1 MMGTMSHNRPLF
13 NPTPDQTF
21 ELEGRGDYDFVRH
34 LNDVES
40 LVREARYDEACE
52 IRYAAFQHLADI
64 LPEDEAMPLR
74 WEHANSRAAMS
85 ILYGSAVDHFHI
97 GDVEMTM
104 AQLEMLL
111 DCDPEDHFE
120 AINLLA
126 LCYVATEEWEAY
138 EDITIDLTD
147 KSAEAVVAQL
157 WASQRRDGKLDGKLL
172 ATLKARHKA
181 YWEELIADEHPADE
195 AYLKDIGSNRP
206 SQSAEAREWWL
217 LTEPLL
223 HEFPDFVNALR
234 RAK

>member
-1 MMGTMSHNRPLF
+1 MSHNRPIF

-64 LPEDEAMPLR
+64 LLEEEVMPLR

-85 ILYGSAVDHFHI
+85 ILYGSAVDHFRI

-157 WASQRRDGKLDGKLL
+157 WASQRRDKRLDGKLL

-181 YWEELIADEHPADE
+181 YWEELIVDEHPADE

-217 LTEPLL
+217 LTEPLW

-234 RAK
+234 MAK

>member
-1 MMGTMSHNRPLF
+1 MSHNRPIF

-64 LPEDEAMPLR
+64 LPEEEAMPLR

-85 ILYGSAVDHFHI
+85 ILYGSAVDHFRI

-147 KSAEAVVAQL
+147 KSPEAVVAQL

-217 LTEPLL
+217 LTEPLW

-234 RAK
+234 KAK

>member
-1 MMGTMSHNRPLF
+1 MMGTLSHTRPIF
-13 NPTPDQTF
+13 HPTPDQTF

-52 IRYAAFQHLADI
+52 RRYAAFQHLADI

-85 ILYGSAVDHFHI
+85 ILYGSAVDHFRI
-97 GDVEMTM
+97 GDMEMTM

-157 WASQRRDGKLDGKLL
+157 WAPHRATMARVPRLCQRPPHGKIVQR
-172 ATLKARHKA
+172 TTYH
-181 YWEELIADEHPADE
+181 
-195 AYLKDIGSNRP
+195 
-206 SQSAEAREWWL
+206 
-217 LTEPLL
+217 
-223 HEFPDFVNALR
+223 
-234 RAK
+234 